1 MCIRDRSRLRDRHA
15 FPECNVTLDVVG
27 GGFGRGVIPCRV
39 FIDLAIDDDIV
50 VTGGALPSAHGMRR
64 AVAQKLAF
72 HGIGGKIL
80 VAFDGY
86 AALALLSLIHISEPT
101 RLLSISYAV

>member
-1 MCIRDRSRLRDRHA
+1 
-15 FPECNVTLDVVG
+15 
-27 GGFGRGVIPCRV
+27 
-39 FIDLAIDDDIV
+39 
-50 VTGGALPSAHGMRR
+50 MRR

-86 AALALLSLIHISEPT
+86 AALALCDHDAVPAGTLHGRAETRADTSAVTPGRGQKVTMACQRRRRLQPESLPDGGREPGLVQ
-101 RLLSISYAV
+101 RIKVQARRAALQ